1 LKRLYS
7 ILLLLAFLYDT
18 MGHYVVFAIQ
28 QAELNR
34 ELSKLKEVVSDDDL
48 QVLKVPV
55 LLYHQADR
63 DLEPVEGQFE
73 YKDTLFQMVKQKLQN
88 DTLYV
93 YCHKYKKTQVIHYDL
108 AKSIKDRLI
117 DISEHSGNHK
127 NPLKN
132 YIKKFVPYTDFA
144 FTLLPFS
151 AKSEK
156 ITAFAISYFSVA
168 QPEMDSPPPEMA

>member
-18 MGHYVVFAIQ
+18 MGHYVVFAIR
-28 QAELNR
+28 QAELKR
-34 ELSKLKEVVSDDDL
+34 EFLKLKKVVAAEDL

-63 DLEPVEGQFE
+63 DIETTEGQFE
-73 YKDTLFQMVKQKLQN
+73 YKDTLFQMVKQRLKN

-93 YCHKYKKTQVIHYDL
+93 YCHKYKKTQVIHTDL

-117 DISEHSGNHK
+117 DIKEHSGNHK

-132 YIKKFVPYTDFA
+132 YTKIFVPHTDFA
-144 FTLLPFS
+144 LVAITQPLEVRVSIATSAIDFS
-151 AKSEK
+151 
-156 ITAFAISYFSVA
+156 SVK
-168 QPEMDSPPPEMA
+168 PEIDSPPPELG

>member
-1 LKRLYS
+1 
-7 ILLLLAFLYDT
+7 

-93 YCHKYKKTQVIHYDL
+93 YCHKYKKTQVIHNDL

-144 FTLLPFS
+144 LVAITQPLEVRVSIATSAADFS
-151 AKSEK
+151 SLK
-156 ITAFAISYFSVA
+156 
-168 QPEMDSPPPEMA
+168 PEIDSPPPELG